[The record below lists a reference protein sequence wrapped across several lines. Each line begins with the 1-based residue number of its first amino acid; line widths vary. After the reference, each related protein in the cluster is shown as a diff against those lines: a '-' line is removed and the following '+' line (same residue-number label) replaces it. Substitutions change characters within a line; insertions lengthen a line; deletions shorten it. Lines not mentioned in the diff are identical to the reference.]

1 MEKSR
6 RTVFAAAALVIGLG
20 GGVASASAAT
30 EPTGGPA
37 AGAATGQA
45 AGPGVPTKRTEL
57 YFGTEKPTGGVVTP
71 EDFDNFVDKEIT
83 PAFPDGLTRFTAK
96 GQWKR
101 GAEIVKEATYV
112 IVVFYPIG
120 DPKANSEIEEIRA
133 DYKKFFDQDS
143 VARVDDTQR
152 VSF

>member
-6 RTVFAAAALVIGLG
+6 RTASAAAAALVIGLG
-20 GGVASASAAT
+20 GGVASASATAQPAT
-30 EPTGGPA
+30 EPA
-37 AGAATGQA
+37 AAVGT
-45 AGPGVPTKRTEL
+45 PSKRTEL

-71 EDFDNFVDKEIT
+71 EDFENFVDKEIT
-83 PAFPDGLTRFTAK
+83 PAFPDGLTKFTAT

-101 GAEIVKEATYV
+101 GAEIVKETTYV
-112 IVVFYPIG
+112 VVLFYPLG
-120 DPKANSEIEEIRA
+120 NRKADGEIEEIRA

-143 VARVDDTQR
+143 VARADDTQR

>member
-6 RTVFAAAALVIGLG
+6 RTVFAATIALVIGLG
-20 GGVASASAAT
+20 GGVASASAVA
-30 EPTGGPA
+30 PTSEPA
-37 AGAATGQA
+37 AAEQST
-45 AGPGVPTKRTEL
+45 GPGTPFKRTEL
-57 YFGTEKPTGGVVTP
+57 YFGTEKPTGGEVTP
-71 EDFDNFVDKEIT
+71 EEFENFVDKEIT
-83 PAFPDGLTRFTAK
+83 PAFPDGLTQLSAK

-112 IVVFYPIG
+112 VILFYPF
-120 DPKANSEIEEIRA
+120 ANQDANREIEEIRA

-143 VARVDDTQR
+143 VARVDTTQR

>member
-6 RTVFAAAALVIGLG
+6 RTAFAAATALVIGLG
-20 GGVASASAAT
+20 GGVASASAISPGT
-30 EPTGGPA
+30 EPA
-37 AGAATGQA
+37 AGQA
-45 AGPGVPTKRTEL
+45 AGTPAKRTEL

-71 EDFDNFVDKEIT
+71 EDFENFVDKEIT
-83 PAFPDGLTRFTAK
+83 PAFPDGLTRFTAT

-112 IVVFYPIG
+112 IVLFYPPS
-120 DPKANSEIEEIRA
+120 DQKANGEIEEIRA
-133 DYKKFFDQDS
+133 DYRKFFDQDS